1 MSDPA
6 HQAGGSR
13 YLYEGFDAAAARIEA
28 NERVTNLQFEALDQR
43 LGRIEQAIE
52 RLEKR
57 LWLAVYGVVGVILA
71 QGIMSLMDIAPK

>member
-6 HQAGGSR
+6 EMRGGSR

-28 NERVTNLQFEALDQR
+28 NERVTKLQFEALDQR
-43 LGRIEQAIE
+43 LGRIEMAIE

-57 LWLAVYGVVGVILA
+57 LWLAVYGVAGVILA
-71 QGIMSLMDIAPK
+71 QGILSLMDVTPK

>member
-1 MSDPA
+1 MSLTPPR
-6 HQAGGSR
+6 GGSR

-28 NERVTNLQFEALDQR
+28 NERVTKLQFAALEQR
-43 LGRIEQAIE
+43 LGRIEAAIE

-71 QGIMSLMDIAPK
+71 QGIVSLMEIAPK